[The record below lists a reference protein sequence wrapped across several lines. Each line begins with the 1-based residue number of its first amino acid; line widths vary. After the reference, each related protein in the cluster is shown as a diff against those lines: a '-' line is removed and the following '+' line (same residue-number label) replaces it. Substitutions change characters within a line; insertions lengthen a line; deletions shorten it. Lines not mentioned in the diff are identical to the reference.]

1 MDPRGSEELR
11 DGDTIIRW
19 TIGVVGIKGWRYNNK
34 VDPRGGEELRDR
46 GTIIRWILR
55 VVRN

>member
-1 MDPRGSEELR
+1 MDPRGSEKLR

-19 TIGVVGIKGWRYNNK
+19 TIGVVGIRGWRYNNK
-34 VDPRGGEELRDR
+34 VDLG
-46 GTIIRWILR
+46 